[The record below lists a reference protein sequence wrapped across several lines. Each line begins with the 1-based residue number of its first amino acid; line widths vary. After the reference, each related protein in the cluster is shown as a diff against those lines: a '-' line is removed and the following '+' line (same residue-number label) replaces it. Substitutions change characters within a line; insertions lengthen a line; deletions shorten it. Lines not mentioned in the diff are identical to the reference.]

1 MLDYIPSVL
10 TLQGGKHRLD
20 HTYIWQQHRI
30 FESHTT
36 CDISSPCLVYPT
48 PSKSVSPPQR
58 VGKKKSGKF
67 DWERVRGDG
76 RQFILSW
83 WLCFRFV
90 VVSAIFSSHPG
101 SCQALQLYPPNPQ
114 HKTVWRQTGILP
126 HYNHLLPWPAP
137 PSSPILP
144 FSSPSPFLSPFL
156 LLPHLFYFLAGV
168 SKQLK
173 HLQGVTLR
181 PHAPPNVASAG
192 GKRQRW
198 KGERFIRLFM
208 VRVRLRKSQGC
219 PLTLARA
226 KPDKPSFPSARLSY
240 PTHTFLSLSS
250 SFPSLNCSA

>member
-1 MLDYIPSVL
+1 M
-10 TLQGGKHRLD
+10 T
-20 HTYIWQQHRI
+20 
-30 FESHTT
+30 
-36 CDISSPCLVYPT
+36 
-48 PSKSVSPPQR
+48 SPPPVWCIPRFPNQSLLGNLTEKESAGMEDNSYYPDDSASSLLLW
-58 VGKKKSGKF
+58 VQYF
-67 DWERVRGDG
+67 HHTQLHVRH
-76 RQFILSW
+76 FN
-83 WLCFRFV
+83 CT
-90 VVSAIFSSHPG
+90 PT
-101 SCQALQLYPPNPQ
+101 NPQ
-114 HKTVWRQTGILP
+114 HKTVWTQTRILP
-126 HYNHLLPWPAP
+126 HDNHLLPWPAP

-226 KPDKPSFPSARLSY
+226 EPDKPSFPSARLSY
-240 PTHTFLSLSS
+240 PTDTFLSLSS